1 MTAAAKSVCYFGF
14 YLYVTGLSLIFAPNM
29 LLGLLQIPETN
40 EVWIRVVGVL
50 VFCIGYYYHRAGA
63 GNIQAFL
70 QHTIPTRVIVFLS
83 FTAFV
88 LLKFAPPVLI
98 IFGAADLA
106 GAVWTWFALK
116 KDAAAQWAF

>member
-14 YLYVTGLSLIFAPNM
+14 YLYLTGLLLIFAPNT

-70 QHTIPTRVIVFLS
+70 KHTIPTRIIVFLS
-83 FTAFV
+83 FTIFV
-88 LLKFAPPVLI
+88 LLNYAPPLLI
-98 IFGAADLA
+98 LFGAADLA

-116 KDAAAQWAF
+116 QDAAK